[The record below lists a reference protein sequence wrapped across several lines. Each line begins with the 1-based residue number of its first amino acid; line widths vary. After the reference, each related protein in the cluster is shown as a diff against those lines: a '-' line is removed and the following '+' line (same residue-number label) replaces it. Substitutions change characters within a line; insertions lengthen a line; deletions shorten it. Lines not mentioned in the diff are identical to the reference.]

1 MSAPRVYGGT
11 NVRSGLLAWVIV
23 SATVTPALAEDPSDD
38 KVAAGRRFAEMVC
51 GACHAVTPQGHDI
64 PILSPP
70 ASNFT
75 TLARRPDLTDRS
87 LREFLNSNHRNIGR
101 AEAMPNPRLADY
113 QIEEVVAYIMSLK
126 AGN

>member
-1 MSAPRVYGGT
+1 MGRPRVYGGT
-11 NVRSGLLAWVIV
+11 DARNGLLACVMV
-23 SATVTPALAEDPSDD
+23 SAAVVPALAQVPSDD

-51 GACHAVTPQGHDI
+51 GACHTVTPQGRI

-70 ASNFT
+70 APNFT

-87 LREFLNSNHRNIGR
+87 LREFLNSNHRNIGQT
-101 AEAMPNPRLADY
+101 EAMPNPRLADY
-113 QIEEVVAYIMSLK
+113 QIDEVVAYIMSLR